1 MAKIEADA
9 GGVWE
14 DPSSTGGSNSGGP
27 GTWMKLKK
35 RPEPYRVRLV
45 SSPEIFRQHYLAFK
59 PLNLKRQPL
68 SPSLKEDGTCNK
80 DEDIAWNE
88 GGWVPGKRYASLVI
102 DRETGQIRIL
112 EAGAQVFTAFG
123 NYKKMFGSNPAGE
136 QGPDWLIS
144 VGVDAQGKT
153 EYTTVSD
160 VKKGPTPFT
169 AEEKAMID
177 NCKIDL
183 KKMYKRATAEE
194 IRALWYQ
201 LPEDKRVNPNRKA
214 PGQGWNQ
221 GGQQQAQPAPQAQP
235 HVAQASATSAPAQGS
250 QEPPEP
256 DEVDDSTFLAPK
268 AQAPKPVAQPAPAV
282 PSAPATPAA
291 PGTEKKA
298 ASLF

>member
-1 MAKIEADA
+1 MAKIEEDA

-14 DPSSTGGSNSGGP
+14 DPSSTGGNSGGP

-59 PLNLKRQPL
+59 PLNLKRQPI
-68 SPSLKEDGTCNK
+68 SPSLKEDGTQDK
-80 DEDIAWNE
+80 DQDIAWNE
-88 GGWVPGKRYASLVI
+88 GGWVPGKRFASLVI

-123 NYKKMFGSNPAGE
+123 NYKKMFGSNPAGAH
-136 QGPDWLIS
+136 GPDWLIS
-144 VGVDAQGKT
+144 VGQDAQGKT

-160 VKKGPTPFT
+160 VKKGPVPFT
-169 AEEKAMID
+169 AEEQAMIE

-183 KKMYKRATAEE
+183 KKTYKRATPEE

-201 LPEDKRVNPNRKA
+201 LPEDKRVNPNRKV

-221 GGQQQAQPAPQAQP
+221 GQQQAPAPQHTPAPAPQYAP
-235 HVAQASATSAPAQGS
+235 AHTAQASAPTNTAHQE
-250 QEPPEP
+250 QEPPEA
-256 DEVDDSTFLAPK
+256 EEADDTSFLAPK
-268 AQAPKPVAQPAPAV
+268 AQAPKPVAQPAPAAAG
-282 PSAPATPAA
+282 SKNAT
-291 PGTEKKA
+291 G
-298 ASLF
+298 